1 MTPQER
7 AERCASIM
15 WEADAASQWLGMRL
29 EAVGPGTA
37 TLSMQVADHHLNG
50 HGMCHGGLVF
60 SLADSAFAFA
70 CNSFNA
76 RTVAQENS
84 ITFLLPALDGETLT
98 AAAQR
103 TASQGRSGVYDVTVS
118 GEDGRM
124 LAVFRGLSRT
134 VKGHLF
140 EEET

>member
-70 CNSFNA
+70 SNSFNA

-84 ITFLLPALDGETLT
+84 ITFLLPAMDGETLT
-98 AAAQR
+98 AVAQR